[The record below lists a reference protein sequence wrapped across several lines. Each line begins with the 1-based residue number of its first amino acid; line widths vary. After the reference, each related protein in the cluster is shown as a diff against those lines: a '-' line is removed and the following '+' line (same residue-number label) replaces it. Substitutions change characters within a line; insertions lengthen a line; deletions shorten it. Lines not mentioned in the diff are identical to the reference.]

1 MVKVLGVFP
10 GQGSQTPG
18 MLTEW
23 LEHSENISFLNEF
36 SEHAGVDLIEH
47 GTVSDAETIKA
58 TEIAQPLIVASSL
71 LSFNALKSALPELTF
86 FGVAGHSVGEIAAA
100 AAAGILSTKEAA
112 ELVGVRSRA
121 MAEAAAKAET
131 GMTALVGTITDEIRD
146 TVQALGLYEAN
157 FNSETQLV
165 VGGTKE
171 NLAKLPDSELTG
183 IRVIPLQVAGAFH
196 TPYMESA
203 VEAVKDQIAK
213 VSANDPVINIWTN
226 YDGSHVK
233 SGASYLDFL
242 ATQVAHV
249 VRWDQTTAEIAGSNP
264 DLIIEF
270 LPGGTLVGLLKR
282 AIAGVQTVAIKAITD
297 IEKVKEA
304 I

>member
-1 MVKVLGVFP
+1 VVKVLGVFP

-18 MLTEW
+18 MLAEW
-23 LEHSENISFLNEF
+23 LEDSENVSFLNEF
-36 SEHAGVDLIEH
+36 SEHAGIDLIEH

-71 LSFNALKSALPELTF
+71 LSFNALKKALPEISF
-86 FGVAGHSVGEIAAA
+86 SGVAGHSVGEIAAA
-100 AAAGILSTKEAA
+100 AASGILSTRDAA

-131 GMTALVGTITDEIRD
+131 GMTALVGSITEEIREVVASLD
-146 TVQALGLYEAN
+146 LYEAN

-165 VGGTKE
+165 VGGSKE
-171 NLAKLPDSELTG
+171 NLSKLPDAELAG
-183 IRVIPLQVAGAFH
+183 IRVIPA
-196 TPYMESA
+196 
-203 VEAVKDQIAK
+203 
-213 VSANDPVINIWTN
+213 DPEISIWTN
-226 YDGSHVK
+226 FDGSLVT
-233 SGASYLDFL
+233 SGTEYLNYL

-249 VRWDQTTAEIAGSNP
+249 VRWDQTTSGIATMEP
-264 DLIIEF
+264 ELFIEF

-282 AIAGVQTVAIKAITD
+282 AISGIPTVAIKAITD

>member
-1 MVKVLGVFP
+1 
-10 GQGSQTPG
+10 

-23 LEHSENISFLNEF
+23 LEDSENVSFLNEF
-36 SEHAGVDLIEH
+36 SEHAGIDLIEH

-71 LSFNALKSALPELTF
+71 LSFNALKKALPEINF

-100 AAAGILSTKEAA
+100 AASGILSSKDAA

-121 MAEAAAKAET
+121 MAEAAAKVET
-131 GMTALVGTITDEIRD
+131 GMTALVGTITDEIRNAITD
-146 TVQALGLYEAN
+146 LGLYEAN

-165 VGGTKE
+165 VGGSKE
-171 NLAKLPDSELTG
+171 NLGKLPDAELAG

-196 TPYMESA
+196 TPFMESA
-203 VEAVKDQIAK
+203 VAAVQEKIATIN
-213 VSANDPVINIWTN
+213 ADNPEINIWTN
-226 YDGSHVK
+226 FDGSLVAT
-233 SGASYLDFL
+233 GTEYLNYL

-249 VRWDQTTAEIAGSNP
+249 VRWDQTTSGIATAAP
-264 DLIIEF
+264 ELIIEF

-282 AIAGVQTVAIKAITD
+282 AISGVPTVAIKGMND

>member
-1 MVKVLGVFP
+1 
-10 GQGSQTPG
+10 
-18 MLTEW
+18 MLAEW
-23 LEHSENISFLNEF
+23 LEDSENVSFLNEF
-36 SEHAGVDLIEH
+36 SEHAGIDLIEH

-71 LSFNALKSALPELTF
+71 LSFTALKKALPEF
-86 FGVAGHSVGEIAAA
+86 SFSGVAGHSVGEIAAA
-100 AAAGILSTKEAA
+100 AASGILSTRDAA

-131 GMTALVGTITDEIRD
+131 GMTALVGSITEEIREIVASLD
-146 TVQALGLYEAN
+146 LYEAN

-165 VGGTKE
+165 VGGSKE
-171 NLAKLPDSELTG
+171 NLAKLPDAELAG

-196 TPYMESA
+196 TPFMESA
-203 VEAVKDQIAK
+203 VAAVQEKIATIIA
-213 VSANDPVINIWTN
+213 ANPEISIWTN
-226 YDGSHVK
+226 FDGSLVT
-233 SGASYLDFL
+233 SGTKYLNYL

-249 VRWDQTTAEIAGSNP
+249 VRWDQTTSGIATMEP
-264 DLIIEF
+264 ELIIEF

-282 AIAGVQTVAIKAITD
+282 AISGIPTVAIKAITD